1 MFILVDDR
9 MINVD
14 DISIIEPDA
23 DYNMLTIYYRSD
35 TGATTSI
42 HYENTEKLVEG
53 LQKFVDVLAPKEIP
67 GAISIP
73 DDE

>member
-1 MFILVDDR
+1 MFILIDDR
-9 MINVD
+9 IFNTA
-14 DISIIEPDA
+14 DISFIEPDA
-23 DYNMLTIYYRSD
+23 DYNIITIYYRSD
-35 TGATTSI
+35 TDATTSI

>member
-23 DYNMLTIYYRSD
+23 DYNIITIYYRSD
-35 TGATTSI
+35 TDATTSI
-42 HYENTEKLVEG
+42 HYESTEKLVEG
-53 LQKFVDVLAPKEIP
+53 LQKLVDVLAPKEIP
-67 GAISIP
+67 GTISVP
-73 DDE
+73 DDK